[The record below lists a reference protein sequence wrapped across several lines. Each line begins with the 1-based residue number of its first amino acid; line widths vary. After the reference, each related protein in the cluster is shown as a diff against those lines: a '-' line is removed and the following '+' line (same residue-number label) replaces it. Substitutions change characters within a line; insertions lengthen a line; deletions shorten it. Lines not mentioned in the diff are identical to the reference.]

1 MYSFAMANLLISKSP
16 KNIQLLAE
24 QLKALGD
31 QTRLEIMIEVGNSDN
46 QEACVCNLT
55 PATGLTQGTVS
66 HHLRL
71 LQESGLLE
79 REQRGKWAY
88 FSLTTKGRELMKA
101 IGILR

>member
-1 MYSFAMANLLISKSP
+1 MYSIGMATLIISKSP
-16 KNIQLLAE
+16 KSIQLLAE

-31 QTRLEIMIEVGNSDN
+31 QTRLEIMIEVGNSEN

-88 FSLTTKGRELMKA
+88 FSLTAKGRDLMKA

>member
-1 MYSFAMANLLISKSP
+1 MYSFGMATLTISKSP
-16 KNIQLLAE
+16 KSIQLLAD

-31 QTRLEIMIEVGNSDN
+31 QTRLEIMIEVSNSDN

-55 PATGLTQGTVS
+55 PSTGLTQGTVS

-88 FSLTTKGRELMKA
+88 FSLTKKGSQIMHA
-101 IGILR
+101 IGLI

>member
-1 MYSFAMANLLISKSP
+1 MANLLISKSP

-31 QTRLEIMIEVGNSDN
+31 QTRLEIMIEVSNSDN

>member
-1 MYSFAMANLLISKSP
+1 MANLLISKSP

-31 QTRLEIMIEVGNSDN
+31 QTRLEIMIEVSNSEN

-101 IGILR
+101 TGILR

>member
-1 MYSFAMANLLISKSP
+1 MAILNLRKSP
-16 KNIQLLAE
+16 KSIRLLAD

-31 QTRLEIMIEVGNSDN
+31 QTRLEIMIEVSNSEN

-55 PATGLTQGTVS
+55 PTTGLTQGTVS

-88 FSLTTKGRELMKA
+88 FSLTENGHELMQA

>member
-1 MYSFAMANLLISKSP
+1 MYSFAMATLTLSKSP

-31 QTRLEIMIEVGNSDN
+31 QTRLEIMIEVSNSDN

-71 LQESGLLE
+71 LQESELLE

>member
-1 MYSFAMANLLISKSP
+1 MAILTLRKSP
-16 KNIQLLAE
+16 KSIRLLAD

-31 QTRLEIMIEVGNSDN
+31 QTRLEIMIEVSNSDN

-55 PATGLTQGTVS
+55 PTTGLTQGTVS

-88 FSLTTKGRELMKA
+88 FSLTENGRELMKA